1 MPRARRLRSGSGNRA
16 SGSTT
21 LKLAPLR
28 SDLLGQPRRCAVGP
42 LLLLLALG
50 VGVGEEGEAG
60 TTGTRGKARER
71 VPSATSEHQPDP
83 ARHEEGTELGGP
95 GALPLGLPVRRSMRI
110 GARAAC
116 VERGEPPQ

>member
-1 MPRARRLRSGSGNRA
+1 MPRARRLRTGSGDRA
-16 SGSTT
+16 ST
-21 LKLAPLR
+21 
-28 SDLLGQPRRCAVGP
+28 
-42 LLLLLALG
+42 
-50 VGVGEEGEAG
+50 AG

-71 VPSATSEHQPDP
+71 VPSAASEHQPDP